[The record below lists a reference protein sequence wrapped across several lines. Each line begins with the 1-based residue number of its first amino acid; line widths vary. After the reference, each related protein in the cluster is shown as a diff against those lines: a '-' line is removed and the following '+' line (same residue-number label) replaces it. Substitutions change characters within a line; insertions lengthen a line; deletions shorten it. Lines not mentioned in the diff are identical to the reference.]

1 MRPEGQKILFYT
13 GLSVG
18 ILGGLIG
25 MAVAIAAAPIPG
37 TILSLFFILVFGLTF
52 GRIFFRNMKSKK
64 LLKTGTRANGRIV
77 EVYDTGVTVNNQPQV
92 GLKIE
97 VTPLAGVPFMSEIK
111 LIISRLQ
118 TSYYQPGT
126 KCIVR
131 YDPNDKK
138 TVAVESVGE
147 NMSGQENSFASSDI
161 SPYFPGKTKEQIEE
175 IIKGIADEEKRI
187 RSAGTECRAVI
198 KTSDWTNIYM
208 EGNNEFRYFELA
220 VMPDNMPAYDAK
232 CYGLIMQ
239 ASLSKFSAGKQVWV
253 KYDPADKTKVILSH
267 S

>member
-1 MRPEGQKILFYT
+1 MRPEGQKIVYYI

-37 TILSLFFILVFGLTF
+37 IIFSLVFILVFGLTF
-52 GRIFFRNMKSKK
+52 GRIYFRGVKAKK
-64 LLKTGTRANGRIV
+64 LLRTGTRANGRIL
-77 EVYDTGVTVNNQPQV
+77 EIYDTGVTVNNQPQI
-92 GLKIE
+92 GIKIE
-97 VTPLAGVPFMSEIK
+97 VTPMAGPPFTAEIK

-118 TSYYQPGT
+118 TSYYQPGVN
-126 KCIVR
+126 CVVR
-131 YDPNDKK
+131 YDPNDK
-138 TVAVESVGE
+138 ESVAIESLGD
-147 NMSGQENSFASSDI
+147 SFGGQNNTFASADI
-161 SPYFPGKTKEQIEE
+161 SPYFPGKTKEQIEQTV
-175 IIKGIADEEKRI
+175 KGIADEEKRI
-187 RSAGTECRAVI
+187 RTAGIECKAVI

-208 EGNNEFRYFELA
+208 DGKNEFRFFELV

-239 ASLSKFSAGKQVWV
+239 SSLSKFSAGKKVWV